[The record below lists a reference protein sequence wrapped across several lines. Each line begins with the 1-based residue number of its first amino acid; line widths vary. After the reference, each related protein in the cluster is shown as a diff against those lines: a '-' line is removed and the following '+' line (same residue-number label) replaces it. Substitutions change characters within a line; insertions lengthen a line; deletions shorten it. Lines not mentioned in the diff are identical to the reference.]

1 MVRAQVMLLNYL
13 KHLKWEQRMDLLST
27 EEPLYTST
35 QYISFVSFNVLV
47 MVISCERW
55 IQIAPK
61 YQMVIL

>member
-27 EEPLYTST
+27 EEPLFTST
-35 QYISFVSFNVLV
+35 QHISFVSFNALV
-47 MVISCERW
+47 IILSCGRW

>member
-1 MVRAQVMLLNYL
+1 
-13 KHLKWEQRMDLLST
+13 MDLLST